1 MSGTVYGAGF
11 IKGNSCR
18 QIDGVFMNGFQ
29 WAFTLNQSGVNS
41 TYTWSN
47 ECVLKIKDKDNNIE
61 SISIPNY
68 RIEKIRVIKFIL
80 I

>member
-47 ECVLKIKDKDNNIE
+47 ECVLKLKIKIIILNQYRYQIIE
-61 SISIPNY
+61 
-68 RIEKIRVIKFIL
+68 
-80 I
+80 

>member
-47 ECVLKIKDKDNNIE
+47 ECIKN
-61 SISIPNY
+61 
-68 RIEKIRVIKFIL
+68 
-80 I
+80 